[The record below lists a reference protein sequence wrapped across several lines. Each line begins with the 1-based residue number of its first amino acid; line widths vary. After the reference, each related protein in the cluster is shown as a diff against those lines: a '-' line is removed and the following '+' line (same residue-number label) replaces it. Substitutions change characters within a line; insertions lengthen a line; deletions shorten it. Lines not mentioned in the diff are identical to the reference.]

1 MWWMFSGKKGLTR
14 FGEAETEGTCAGQ
27 VGENFSE
34 QVVFELDLNT

>member
-1 MWWMFSGKKGLTR
+1 MFSGKKGLTGH
-14 FGEAETEGTCAGQ
+14 FGEAETERTCAGQ